1 MAKTTVPH
9 KERLFS
15 ETLSWHA
22 QSIEHVFS
30 ALDATQS
37 GLSRDE
43 AEHRL
48 KRFGSNTLPEPPRAT
63 GLRIFFRQLQSP
75 FTIILSVAAVI
86 SWVLRDFL
94 DALFI
99 FVAVAVNLI
108 FGFVQEWRAERAL
121 EALQR
126 IIRHDATV
134 VRDGAPQRIPAELVV
149 PGDVILLAA
158 GERVPADARLF
169 DVESLELNE
178 AALTGESLAV
188 TKISDPVPIGSTL
201 ADRRNM
207 VYSGTAVTRG
217 EGTAAVIATGTMTE
231 VGRIASAIR
240 EIPDEETPLEERLRL
255 LARSITIVVLLLA
268 AVVFL
273 FGLRT
278 GLPILE
284 IFTTAAA
291 VAVAAVPEG
300 LVVAVTMILAIGMSR
315 LVRKRALVR
324 RLRAAETLGS
334 VTVICVDKTGTITEG
349 RMRVADVLPASAN
362 EADREHL
369 LHIAALAN
377 EAWLEESPRSDGHT
391 TGEVVGEPTDV
402 AILQAALEAGLH
414 DEIDARRTTIRDRL
428 PFSSENQFIAAL
440 VELRERDTMI
450 IAVKGAAEK
459 LLPHAVRVRR
469 EGHSVP
475 LTPAERGALTR
486 KHNELSEKGLRIIA
500 VSERTVAPSTTE
512 LPPLEHLLTELT
524 FLGFIALH
532 DPIREGVAHDIAA
545 ARAAGIKVVLITGD
559 HLLTA
564 RTVANNVGIAADHII
579 AGEELATLSDEA
591 LGERLRGNVI
601 FARTAPQ
608 QKLRIVE
615 ALKRRGE
622 VVAMTGDGIN
632 DAPALK
638 SAAVGVSLGSGTD
651 VAKESAELV
660 LLDDDLSTII
670 SAVREGRVIFDN
682 IRKVVVFLLIDTF
695 SEIILILGSLLLGL
709 PLALVATQILF
720 VNLVEDG
727 PPTFSLAF
735 EPGERGIMQRPP
747 RSPAEPILNREALLL
762 IFGVGLLTDL
772 LLLGVYAWL
781 LYSGTDVATARTIV
795 FAAVGLDSFVQ
806 IFALRNLREPF
817 WRANPLENPWLN
829 AAVVI
834 GISGVVAGILAPPLQ
849 TFLRTVPLE
858 PSAWLLV
865 IGLSLV
871 ALVPVEIIKF
881 LVRRVPALQR

>member
-1 MAKTTVPH
+1 MAETTVPH
-9 KERLFS
+9 KERLS
-15 ETLSWHA
+15 GETLSWHA
-22 QSIEHVFS
+22 QSIEHVLA
-30 ALDATQS
+30 ALGATQS
-37 GLSRDE
+37 GLSEGE

-48 KRFGSNTLPEPPRAT
+48 KRFGSNTLPELPRAT
-63 GLRIFFRQLQSP
+63 GLRIFLRQLQSP
-75 FTIILSVAAVI
+75 FTIILSIAAVI
-86 SWVLRDFL
+86 SWALHDLL

-99 FVAVAVNLI
+99 FAAVAINLI
-108 FGFVQEWRAERAL
+108 FGFFQEWRAERAL

-134 VRDGAPQRIPAELVV
+134 VRGSAPRRIPAELVV
-149 PGDVILLAA
+149 PGDILLLAA

-169 DVESLELNE
+169 DVESLEVNE

-188 TKISDPVPIGSTL
+188 TKISDPVPIGSAL

-217 EGTAAVIATGTMTE
+217 EGTAAVIATGTITE

-255 LARSITIVVLLLA
+255 LARSITTVVLLLA
-268 AVVFL
+268 AAVFL
-273 FGLRT
+273 FGFRA
-278 GLPILE
+278 GLPVLE

-369 LHIAALAN
+369 LHVAALAN
-377 EAWLEESPRSDGHT
+377 EAWLEESPESDGHT

-414 DEIDARRTTIRDRL
+414 DEIDARRTTVRDRL

-440 VELRERDTMI
+440 TELRERDTVI

-469 EGHSVP
+469 EGHGVP
-475 LTPAERGALTR
+475 LAPAERGALTR
-486 KHNELSEKGLRIIA
+486 KHNELSERGLRIIA
-500 VSERTVAPSTTE
+500 VAERTVAPATAE
-512 LPPLEHLLTELT
+512 LPSAKDLLAELT

-559 HLLTA
+559 HVLTA
-564 RTVANNVGIAADHII
+564 RTVAKSIGISADHVID
-579 AGEELATLSDEA
+579 GEELATLSDEA
-591 LGERLRGNVI
+591 LGEQLRGNVI

-622 VVAMTGDGIN
+622 IVAMTGDGIN

-660 LLDDDLSTII
+660 LLDDDLSTIVA
-670 SAVREGRVIFDN
+670 AVREGRVIFDN

-781 LYSGTDVATARTIV
+781 LHSGTDVATARTIV

-817 WRANPLENPWLN
+817 WRTNPFENPWLN
-829 AAVVI
+829 GAVVI
-834 GISGVVAGILAPPLQ
+834 GISGVVMGILAPPLQ

-858 PSAWLLV
+858 ASAWLLV
-865 IGLSLV
+865 IGLSLFAV
-871 ALVPVEIIKF
+871 IPVEIIKF